1 MRSGRRATASTGF
14 NRQGNRVTPST
25 AKIVSSEDENLI
37 LVDSDDN
44 QTGTLSK
51 ALCHDGD
58 GVLHRAFSVF
68 LFDGDGRLLLQQRAP
83 GKRLWPMY
91 WSNSCCSHPRRG
103 EDIDEA
109 VARRLTDELQTSSD
123 LEFVYKFVYR
133 AKFGDLGSEH
143 ELCHVFL
150 GKLAGQLSP
159 NTHEIAAIRYVSAA
173 DLEAEFRSAPEQ
185 FTPWFRMEWER
196 LNGEFAD
203 TLARY
208 TR

>member
-1 MRSGRRATASTGF
+1 
-14 NRQGNRVTPST
+14 VTEST
-25 AKIVSSEDENLI
+25 AKIVSSEDESLI

-68 LFDGDGRLLLQQRAP
+68 LFDAEGRLLLQQRAP

-91 WSNSCCSHPRRG
+91 WSNSCCSHPRQG
-103 EDIDEA
+103 EDLEEA

-123 LEFVYKFVYR
+123 PEFVYKFVYQAR
-133 AKFGDLGSEH
+133 FGDLGSEH

-150 GKLAGQLSP
+150 GKVAGQLSP

-173 DLEAEFRSAPEQ
+173 DLESEFGSAPER

-196 LNGEFAD
+196 LNKEFAD

-208 TR
+208 TG